1 MKRLIYISLICFIMP
16 GFSHGADFSRAGNV
30 AVAES
35 TVVVARPDQST
46 FDALLFQPVTSNT
59 TYGIAFGHGFLSP
72 PELYNTTCRHLASW
86 GYTVIAPRSAL
97 ELFPSHAAYADDL
110 SYCLTWLEAANTNAA
125 SPLFGRISS
134 AGFGITGHSMGG
146 GACLL
151 AAAQDPRIIAVAPM
165 AAAETRPSAIEAS
178 SMIDAPVCFI
188 TGSED
193 AFVPNP
199 FHTKPMFQQVAG
211 PTAWFDIKGGYH
223 CGFIRAKLPEFVCDE
238 GSISRFDQIAETH
251 QLITAFFEL
260 TLKKD
265 ASAWDSIWGPAPDL
279 DRDLTV
285 RRKAAATIGMKT
297 GILRI
302 PSSGSFAWPVSVTNS
317 SLESRSFQ
325 LTAAAGT
332 FPVVIDKTQTA
343 VLAPGASEEVHI
355 SISAPPGKRPKNGVL
370 IFRAISSDLASGGDY
385 AWGLLRAGR

>member
-1 MKRLIYISLICFIMP
+1 MRILTCLVLIWLTTLGPSF
-16 GFSHGADFSRAGNV
+16 GADYSRTGIFAIS
-30 AVAES
+30 ES
-35 TVVVARPDQST
+35 TVVVTRPDQST
-46 FDALLFQPVTSNT
+46 FDALLFLPITSNT
-59 TYGIAFGHGFLSP
+59 SYGIAFGHGFLSP

-86 GYTVIAPRSAL
+86 GFTVIAPRSAL
-97 ELFPSHAAYADDL
+97 ELFPSHTAYADDL
-110 SYCLTWLEAANTNAA
+110 SQCLTWLEVANTNAA
-125 SPLFGRISS
+125 SPLFGKIHSG
-134 AGFGITGHSMGG
+134 GFGISGHSMGG

-151 AAAQDPRIIAVAPM
+151 AAAQDPRIIAVAPL

-178 SMIDAPVCFI
+178 AMIDAPVCFI

-199 FHTKPMFQQVAG
+199 FHTKPMFQHVAG
-211 PTAWFDIKGGYH
+211 PSVWFDIKGGYH

-265 ASAWDSIWGPAPDL
+265 ASAWDSIWGPTPDL

-285 RRKAAATIGMKT
+285 RRKPAAAIGMKT
-297 GILRI
+297 GTLRI
-302 PSSGSFAWPVSVTNS
+302 PSTGSINWPVTVTNS
-317 SLESRSFQ
+317 SLEARSFQ
-325 LTAAAGT
+325 LTADAGA

-343 VLAPGASEEVHI
+343 VLAPGASENVLV
-355 SISAPPGKRPKNGVL
+355 SISAPPGKRPRNGVL
-370 IFRAISSDLASGGDY
+370 IFRAVTSDLVSGGDY
-385 AWGLLRAGR
+385 TWGLLRAGR